1 MPEPEQLKMLSELKD
16 EYDDLAESEQF
27 GVVVSGASGHG
38 LFCDPHAPSSREQ
51 LGRLLLSSCLF

>member
-27 GVVVSGASGHG
+27 GVVVSEPI
-38 LFCDPHAPSSREQ
+38 F
-51 LGRLLLSSCLF
+51 LSLSPRFFGTPILP